1 LVEAPIAFANSFDKN
16 IWENSGRTYMIRK
29 HTPSAALAAL
39 PFALALVLPAQAQNT
54 APAEPVL
61 STAQPAT
68 TPTAAS
74 IAAAPPLVIAEP
86 SPPANM
92 AFAAPRGVVISRPG
106 CNAARISMG
115 SKQCLK
121 VGSRIEY
128 LRNGLQF
135 ATGTITSLNYT
146 DAVAT
151 VSPMTAD
158 HYVNINTDFRVL
170 EIPAVATGPTQ
181 EELDDREFNRFE
193 RQFAISVAI
202 AAGIYYAFIND

>member
-1 LVEAPIAFANSFDKN
+1 
-16 IWENSGRTYMIRK
+16 MIHK
-29 HTPSAALAAL
+29 HTPSAVLAAL
-39 PFALALVLPAQAQNT
+39 PLAFALVLPAQAQNT

-68 TPTAAS
+68 TPSAAS

-115 SKQCLK
+115 SKHCLK
-121 VGSRIEY
+121 VGSRVEY

-151 VSPMTAD
+151 IAPLTAD

-170 EIPAVATGPTQ
+170 EIPAVATGPSQ
-181 EELDDREFNRFE
+181 DELDDREFRRFE
-193 RQFAISVAI
+193 RNFAIGVAV

>member
-1 LVEAPIAFANSFDKN
+1 
-16 IWENSGRTYMIRK
+16 MIRK
-29 HTPSAALAAL
+29 HKPSAAPFAALAAL
-39 PFALALVLPAQAQNT
+39 PLACALVLPAQAQNT
-54 APAEPVL
+54 APAAPVL
-61 STAQPAT
+61 STAQPTPGTAT
-68 TPTAAS
+68 PAS

-86 SPPANM
+86 SPPANL

-135 ATGTITSLNYT
+135 ATGTITQLNYT

-151 VSPMTAD
+151 IAPLTAD
-158 HYVNINTDFRVL
+158 HYVGINTDFRVL
-170 EIPAVATGPTQ
+170 EIPAVATGPSQ
-181 EELDDREFNRFE
+181 DELDDREFRKFE
-193 RQFAISVAI
+193 RNFAISAAI
-202 AAGIYYAFIND
+202 AAGIYYAFIKD